1 LIFILKDNGK
11 DHEDCLDTLRKNMAF
26 VDDLIIK
33 IEDINVFTPQEQDY
47 IIDALVYYKEM
58 NF

>member
-1 LIFILKDNGK
+1 
-11 DHEDCLDTLRKNMAF
+11 MAF